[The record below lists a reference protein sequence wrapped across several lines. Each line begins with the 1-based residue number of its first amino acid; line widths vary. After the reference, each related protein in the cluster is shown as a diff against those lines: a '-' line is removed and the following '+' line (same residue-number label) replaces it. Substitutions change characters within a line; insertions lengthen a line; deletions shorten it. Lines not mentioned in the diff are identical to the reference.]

1 MAAQTLL
8 LNQDR
13 CTKNFYIY
21 MNPGTKQWSMFPW
34 VRPPPPPPS

>member
-13 CTKNFYIY
+13 CTKNFYAY
-21 MNPGTKQWSMFPW
+21 QDPGSGQWSMFPW
-34 VRPPPPPPS
+34 